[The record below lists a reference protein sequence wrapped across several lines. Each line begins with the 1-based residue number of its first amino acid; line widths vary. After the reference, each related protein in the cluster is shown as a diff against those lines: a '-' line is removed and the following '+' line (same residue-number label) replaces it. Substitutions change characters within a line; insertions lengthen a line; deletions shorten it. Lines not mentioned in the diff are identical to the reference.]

1 MKKSKDAAQ
10 EQPKKGK
17 HIDSVNVAVMFAD
30 NYDPA
35 SELNDVC
42 VSGLIH
48 PGWI

>member
-1 MKKSKDAAQ
+1 MLLRNSPRKVSTSV
-10 EQPKKGK
+10 
-17 HIDSVNVAVMFAD
+17 SVNVAVMFAD